1 MSNSFIPV
9 LLGGDQNV
17 YGMARTIYEEYKI
30 RSVSIAKRAFPVVH
44 NSKILDAKVV
54 KDFDTS
60 EVFVSALK
68 ELRKTLPDKAVLIS
82 CGDNYTRL
90 LSKHK
95 VDLEEDYLFCVPD
108 ECLIDKLCTKE
119 GFYKTCDE
127 YGFKY
132 PQTDYCRSEDKD
144 SYKTS
149 LSYPLIVKASNS
161 VAYWNC
167 SFEGKK
173 KVFLA
178 QDEKELKA
186 IIDAVYSSSYKDPLI
201 IQEYIP
207 GSDDNM
213 RVVNAYCKK
222 GGGVSLMSLGHII
235 LEEHTAQ
242 GIGSYAAIMGCKD
255 EKLCDKIKSFLEDIK
270 YEGFINID
278 IKLDPRNGEYNFFEI
293 NPRQG
298 RSSYFVTAG
307 GANLAKFIISDLVE
321 KAPIPYTCHEAHCVW
336 SIVPKGIIFKYVKD
350 KAVLSEIRS
359 QIGEGG
365 FIKHL
370 NFKADMTLKKR
381 IGFYLN
387 QLHYYKKYRENF
399 NRKGFFE

>member
-1 MSNSFIPV
+1 MSTLFTPI

-17 YGMARTIYEEYKI
+17 YGMARTIYEEYGIKSI
-30 RSVSIAKRAFPVVH
+30 SVAKRVFPVTQ
-44 NSKILDAKVV
+44 NSKILSPRVIEN
-54 KDFDTS
+54 FDRS
-60 EVFVSALK
+60 EVFVPALLK
-68 ELRKTLPDKAVLIS
+68 LSESFDTKPLLIS

-95 VDLEEDYLFCVPD
+95 ADLENHFLFSVPD
-108 ECLIDKLCTKE
+108 EHLINKLCTKE

-132 PQTDYCRSEDKD
+132 PQTAYCTFDEKD
-144 SYKTS
+144 NFKASMEF
-149 LSYPLIVKASNS
+149 PLIVKASDS
-161 VAYWNC
+161 VSYWNC
-167 SFEGKK
+167 SFKGKK

-186 IIDAVYSSSYKDPLI
+186 IIEAIYSSSYKDSLI

-207 GSDDNM
+207 GTDDCM

-255 EKLCDKIKSFLEDIK
+255 EQLCDRIRAFLENIK

-278 IKLDPRNGEYNFFEI
+278 IKRDPRNGEYKFFEI

-307 GANLAKFIISDLVE
+307 GANLSKFVVEDLVNKTPVE
-321 KAPIPYTCHEAHCVW
+321 YTCHEARCVW

-350 KAVLSEIRS
+350 KSVLREIKA
-359 QIGEGG
+359 QIKDGG

-370 NFKADMTLKKR
+370 NFKTDMTLKKR
-381 IGFYLN
+381 IRFYLN